1 MEAGRHANRLED
13 QRAGGNRDFP
23 RDQQDQRVPTPHRV
37 PAGLPQVMCD
47 LPREDGNRG
56 EQALLNEHLDEL
68 VGDAAALQQLLDQI
82 PRVAVDSPA
91 VPDRQIAVN
100 LELLAAAQ
108 LVPAGGR
115 SAPRG
120 TREIVRR
127 AGTGGLEVPRE
138 GVQNRGGVAAVAVA
152 AGVARRKGGNVEGR
166 GVVELAE
173 HGALLRVAELL
184 EGLVVAERLVAARCV
199 GAAVGSHAVGLGV
212 GVDFLEKRGK
222 VEALRGELVQ
232 LGEGVRHERLQRRRG
247 RRG

>member
-1 MEAGRHANRLED
+1 
-13 QRAGGNRDFP
+13 
-23 RDQQDQRVPTPHRV
+23 
-37 PAGLPQVMCD
+37 MCD

-115 SAPRG
+115 AAPRG

-127 AGTGGLEVPRE
+127 AGTRRLEVPSE

-152 AGVARRKGGNVEGR
+152 AGVAR
-166 GVVELAE
+166 
-173 HGALLRVAELL
+173 
-184 EGLVVAERLVAARCV
+184 
-199 GAAVGSHAVGLGV
+199 
-212 GVDFLEKRGK
+212 GK
-222 VEALRGELVQ
+222 VETWKDVGLSSLWSTARFCASVSSSKGS
-232 LGEGVRHERLQRRRG
+232 
-247 RRG
+247 